1 MKIKPI
7 LFLMIFTLS
16 SCSSQRKPFMIVGEH
31 NYIDSSG
38 FSLYGNGSIGTVN
51 FKRAKGLNLEYKNL
65 DIFSAKAGAA
75 AGTRFNRF
83 SFGVSYLKGFQ
94 ELYKEEKIDSESKN
108 KRIVSFQSLSDE
120 LEFWLSHT
128 FVINPDWSSHEI
140 FLSYLPINKIK
151 YKNVP
156 KVGVVSFDQKL
167 FIFGYSY
174 SFLSFS
180 ISIASF
186 FEGIDFEGP
195 SLDNIGFGLKFSTSI
210 HPVRAFLNYE
220 VSNFEDNLITE
231 TFLFG
236 MSFFF

>member
-1 MKIKPI
+1 M
-7 LFLMIFTLS
+7 LFILS
-16 SCSSQRKPFMIVGEH
+16 SCSSERKPFMIVGEH

-65 DIFSAKAGAA
+65 DTFSFKAGAA
-75 AGTRFNRF
+75 AGMRFNRF
-83 SFGVSYLKGFQ
+83 SFGVTYLKGFH
-94 ELYKEEKIDSESKN
+94 ELYKEEKTESESRDKS
-108 KRIVSFQSLSDE
+108 KKLISFQSLSDE
-120 LEFWLSHT
+120 VEFWVSRT

-156 KVGVVSFDQKL
+156 EVGVVNFDQKL
-167 FIFGYSY
+167 FILGYSY

-180 ISIASF
+180 ISVASF
-186 FEGIDFEGP
+186 FEGIDFNGP
-195 SLDNIGFGLKFSTSI
+195 SLDKNGFGLKFSTSI
-210 HPVRAFLNYE
+210 HPVSAFLNYE
-220 VSNFEDNLITE
+220 VLNFEDNLITE

-236 MSFFF
+236 MSFYF